1 MKKKQY
7 SVEELRKIVRLEDL
21 GSDIWHPAK
30 KGQIKFEGIY
40 TMTLDDLETALK
52 TILEKELSV
61 PEVENWY
68 LCLFSKL
75 VVKAGL

>member
-7 SVEELRKIVRLEDL
+7 SVEDLRKIVRLEDL

-30 KGQIKFEGIY
+30 KGKIKFEGIY